1 MKPTDFL
8 RRALVTGAQGLQ
20 AWRLWAAQRKSLIGG
35 EVESRLCA
43 AARELAE
50 RRALEAALFFA
61 LDKVYPFGL
70 GGFKKR

>member
-8 RRALVTGAQGLQ
+8 RRALVTGQQGLE
-20 AWRLWAAQRKSLIGG
+20 AWRLWSSQRKSMIGK
-35 EVESRLCA
+35 EVEGRLCA

-61 LDKVYPFGL
+61 LDKVFPFGL
-70 GGFKKR
+70 GGRKS